1 MQKITKNVFT
11 HGQNTDV
18 DRQQIPPVYFTEA
31 HNLEFTGDGVFLAAK
46 NIRGTSN
53 VPKVITASSGTSVL
67 GIFETKYRINDVPNI
82 KCLTIITAT
91 VSGNFKIWCLDIEN
105 NNLYEMYEESAPSNY
120 FTDDRVVDA
129 VRYGEG
135 GLDTLY
141 FTDFFN
147 EVRQLRC
154 EIEFPY
160 VANFL
165 DENDLSLQK
174 RGANGTI
181 ELNSVAAGGSL
192 LSGTYQFAY
201 RMVDP
206 EKKKFT
212 KWSSLTNP
220 IHVYIT
226 NSADY
231 LSNAGIGLP
240 TDQKITIDVTPTDVE
255 LASYPN
261 FQLAVVEN
269 IYPVSTSAVVA
280 SLLSVGD
287 IADIAGFEYKA
298 NTKVGTIPI
307 EDIIV
312 DLAAIETAK
321 TLSVKLNKLFAG
333 NIKYRALEL
342 DNPHG
347 TPKISGGEVI
357 QVTDPTATVHYDPNN
372 SSKYRG
378 YFRDEVYRFG
388 IVYYDKYGN
397 HSAPVPIDLSS
408 VTDNQITP
416 FVGLVDMKFPSAQT
430 SNDYS
435 ILDQF
440 DSPRALGLSL
450 EGIDNHPTW
459 AVAFEIVRV
468 KRIKKILF
476 QTPVIPMT
484 TVEGVGAFRDYP
496 SNAAVGAG
504 LFKEYPDAQPQTSSK
519 VYVPKNLFW
528 PENRKITKRPADG
541 SGGGAATR
549 LKGEAVLQRQETY
562 DYAVI
567 FPQSNMYGDTPYV
580 FSGNEK
586 LKTID
591 YVATKL
597 DVEDFS
603 IATITDRGNHINTKI
618 AGNFYALRDGD
629 YFLDSTHAKTIT
641 DEDNQVVDYA
651 FIDNLASGITLAG
664 EKVLQ
669 YNELSTQG
677 VQLGYE
683 PTNQKM
689 AVVKLTSSYA
699 DEGSTARTFANITKN
714 NYAGGGLINTTGTL
728 RFEDDT
734 IDTGDYTNNFI
745 TDYSGFSEN
754 SSYVQALRIVNVVK
768 GEIGDDRYGN
778 SGDQHEYI
786 STGAKY
792 TFSTSELADVGAGNS
807 VPIDLEVWGGDCFV
821 GYHTFKISDST
832 YSVVN
837 QPKNNGAAETS
848 IDLFTKWGQ
857 FFLTT
862 TAGSDAKLMLPVA
875 LEKVGQYVQVF
886 LESEYNGEVRDY
898 DVLVKKG
905 SVSNT
910 PILNVSS
917 EGSIRTPLTY
927 KYNINLSKQ
936 NDQKVYLSKPENFVE
951 QNEFEARIVIS
962 DQKIYN
968 SDVQGFDTFR
978 VLSAFDL
985 EESGGHITKL
995 ALAGDNMYA
1004 IQEKR
1009 ISYLPVGTNQ
1019 IEQTDAGVLS
1029 VGTGQDIG
1037 RPIVID
1043 TNRGGQHLRSIV
1055 EAGDVLYIPDNR
1067 NKAIYAVAG
1076 TELNIISDQLN
1087 ATYWREKLQA
1097 IAIPENQLVGIY
1109 DAIRKEYWV
1118 AHTGVSSGSLFCQ
1131 RFNEVKNEWH
1141 GNIEV
1146 PSNIYG
1152 GVTTNQLLY
1161 LIGVDSGNIVVASM
1175 YTGDYGLM
1183 FGEVVTPRITFIV
1196 NPSPDSEQTFTNM
1209 ALIASDRLASIDL
1222 LVGRENALSD
1232 QSGTVIADVPPQGGS
1247 YRFKLPRASNSERLR
1262 GQYMQATVN
1271 WKTGNVTSTLSSVIT
1286 KTFLTARRPF

>member
-1 MQKITKNVFT
+1 MQKITKNNFT
-11 HGQNTDV
+11 KGMSTDI
-18 DRQQIPPVYFTEA
+18 DKNQLPPVYFTDSQ
-31 HNLEFTGDGVFLAAK
+31 NLEFTGDGVFLAAK

-53 VPKVITASSGTSVL
+53 APKVITASSGTLVL
-67 GIFETKYRINDVPNI
+67 GMFETQYTINSVPNI

-91 VSGNFKIWCLDIEN
+91 VSGDFKIWCLDIEN
-105 NNLYEMYEESAPSNY
+105 NNLYEMYEEPVPSGY

-129 VRYGEG
+129 VRYAEN
-135 GLDTLY
+135 GLDILY
-141 FTDFFN
+141 YTDFFN
-147 EVRQLRC
+147 EIRQLRC
-154 EIEFPY
+154 EIPFPY

-165 DENDLSLQK
+165 TENDISLQK

-181 ELNSVAAGGSL
+181 ELNAVADGGSL

-220 IHVYIT
+220 IHVYVT
-226 NSADY
+226 DSVNY

-240 TDQKITIDVTPTDVE
+240 TDQKITIDVAPTDVE

-269 IYPVSTSAVVA
+269 IYPVSTSTTVA
-280 SLLSVGD
+280 SLLSVEL
-287 IADIAGFEYKA
+287 IADITGFEYKA

-307 EDIIV
+307 EDIVV

-342 DNPHG
+342 DNG
-347 TPKISGGEVI
+347 TPQISGGEVI
-357 QVTDPTATVHYDPNN
+357 QVVDPTSTVHYDANN
-372 SSKYRG
+372 TSKYRG

-397 HSAPVPIDLSS
+397 HSAPVPLDLSS

-416 FVGLVDMKFPSAQT
+416 FVGLVDMRFPNRQT
-430 SNDYS
+430 SNTYS

-468 KRIKKILF
+468 KRIKKVLF

-484 TVEGVGAFRDYP
+484 TIEGVGAFRDYP
-496 SNAAVGAG
+496 SNAAIGAG
-504 LFKEYPDAQPQTSSK
+504 LFREYPDAQPQTSSK

-528 PENRKITKRPADG
+528 PENRKIMKRPADG
-541 SGGGAATR
+541 SGGGASTR
-549 LKGEAVLQRQETY
+549 LKGEAVLARQATY
-562 DYAVI
+562 DYAAI
-567 FPQSNMYGDTPYV
+567 FPQPNMYGDTPYV

-586 LKTID
+586 LQTID
-591 YVATKL
+591 YFATKV
-597 DVEDFS
+597 DTEDFS
-603 IATITDRGNHINTKI
+603 AATITDRGNHINTKI

-629 YFLDSTHAKTIT
+629 YFLDSTHVKTIT
-641 DEDNQVVDYA
+641 DADNQVVDYA
-651 FIDNLASGITLAG
+651 FIDNLASGVVLAG

-669 YNELSTQG
+669 YNELSTEG
-677 VQLGYE
+677 VSLGYE

-689 AVVKLTSSYA
+689 AVVKLTDSYA

-714 NYAGGGLINTTGTL
+714 NYATGGLINTTGTL
-728 RFEDDT
+728 VFEDDT
-734 IDTGDYTNNFI
+734 IDIGNYTNSFI
-745 TDYSGFSEN
+745 TDYSGYSEN
-754 SSYVQALRIVNVVK
+754 SSYVQALRIVNVIK
-768 GEIGDDRYGN
+768 GEIGDDRYGDPQ
-778 SGDQHEYI
+778 DQHEYI

-792 TFSTSELADVGAGNS
+792 AFSTLELVDVAAGNS
-807 VPIDLEVWGGDCFV
+807 LPIDLEVWGGDCFV
-821 GYHTFKISDST
+821 GYHIFKVSDST

-837 QPKNNGAAETS
+837 QTKNNGSPETT
-848 IDLFTKWGQ
+848 IDLLTKWGQ
-857 FFLTT
+857 LFLTT
-862 TAGSDAKLMLPVA
+862 TSGTDAKLMLPVA

-905 SVSNT
+905 ASGDV
-910 PILNVSS
+910 PYFNVSS

-936 NDQKVYLSKPENFVE
+936 NDEKVYLSKPENFVE

-968 SDVQGFDTFR
+968 SDIQGFDTFR

-995 ALAGDNMYA
+995 ALAGDNLYA
-1004 IQEKR
+1004 VQERK
-1009 ISYLPVGTNQ
+1009 IVYLPVGATQ
-1019 IEQTDAGVLS
+1019 IEQTNAGILS
-1029 VGTGQDIG
+1029 VGTGDDIG

-1043 TNRGGQHLRSIV
+1043 TNRGSQHLRAIV
-1055 EAGDVLYIPDNR
+1055 EAGGVLYVPDNR
-1067 NKAIYAVAG
+1067 NKAIYAVSG
-1076 TELNIISDQLN
+1076 TELSIISDQLN
-1087 ATYWREKLQA
+1087 ATYWREKFA
-1097 IAIPENQLVGIY
+1097 VAAIPENQLIGVY

-1118 AHTGVSSGSLFCQ
+1118 AHTGVSLGSLFCQ

-1141 GNIEV
+1141 GNIEI
-1146 PSNIYG
+1146 PSNLYA

-1161 LIGVDSGNIVVASM
+1161 LCGVDSGNIVVASM
-1175 YTGDYGLM
+1175 YTGDYGQM
-1183 FGEVVTPRITFIV
+1183 FGSSVTPRISFSV
-1196 NPSPDSEQTFTNM
+1196 NPDGPLSKVFDNLMFE
-1209 ALIASDRLASIDL
+1209 ASDRLGEMDL
-1222 LVGRENALSD
+1222 VVVREQALGN
-1232 QSGTVIADVPPQGGS
+1232 QAVSGTILDIAPIENN
-1247 YRFKLPRASNSERLR
+1247 YRIKILRDSGNARLR
-1262 GQYMQATVN
+1262 GLRMDATVK
-1271 WKTGNVTSTLSSVIT
+1271 WKEGNFTSILSSVVT
-1286 KTFLTARRPF
+1286 KYRPSARQPY

>member
-1 MQKITKNVFT
+1 MQKITKNIFRN
-11 HGQNTDV
+11 GQNTDV
-18 DRQQIPPVYFTEA
+18 DKQQLPPVYFTDA
-31 HNLEFTGDGVFLAAK
+31 QNLEFTGDGVFLAAK

-53 VPKVITASSGTSVL
+53 TPKVITSASATSVL
-67 GIFETKYRINDVPNI
+67 GIFETKYKINDVPDI

-91 VSGNFKIWCLDIEN
+91 ESGDFKIWCLNIEN
-105 NNLYEMYEESAPSNY
+105 NDLYEMYEEPVPVGY

-129 VRYGEG
+129 VRYAENGI
-135 GLDTLY
+135 DILY

-147 EVRQLRC
+147 EIRQLRC
-154 EIEFPY
+154 EIPFPY

-165 DENDLSLQK
+165 NENDLSLQK

-181 ELNSVAAGGSL
+181 SLNTVSTGGSL

-206 EKKKFT
+206 DKKKFT

-220 IHVYIT
+220 IHAYVTNASDYI
-226 NSADY
+226 
-231 LSNAGIGLP
+231 SNAGIGLP
-240 TDQKITIDVTPTDVE
+240 TDKKITIDIQPTDVE
-255 LASYPN
+255 LASFPN
-261 FQLAVVEN
+261 FQLAVIEN
-269 IYPVSTSAVVA
+269 IYPVGTSAVVA
-280 SLLSVGD
+280 SLLSVED
-287 IADIAGFEYKA
+287 IADISGFEYKT

-307 EDIIV
+307 EDIVV
-312 DLAAIETAK
+312 DLAAIETVK
-321 TLSVKLNKLFAG
+321 TLNVKLNKLFAG
-333 NIKYRALEL
+333 NVKYRALEL
-342 DNPHG
+342 DNG
-347 TPKISGGEVI
+347 TPSVTGGGDVI
-357 QVTDPTATVHYDPNN
+357 VEWFTPATFYYVEDWSTDY
-372 SSKYRG
+372 KG

-397 HSAPVPIDLSS
+397 HSAPVALDLSS
-408 VTDNQITP
+408 VSNNQITG
-416 FVGLVDMKFPSAQT
+416 GLTDMKFPSRAT
-430 SNDYS
+430 SNAYS
-435 ILDQF
+435 ILDPD
-440 DSPRALGLSL
+440 DSPRVLGLRL
-450 EGIDNHPTW
+450 TGLDNHPTW
-459 AVAFEIVRV
+459 AVGFEIVRV
-468 KRIKKILF
+468 KRIKRILF

-528 PENRKITKRPADG
+528 PENRKIMKRPADG

-549 LKGEAVLQRQETY
+549 LKGEAVLQRQEDY
-562 DYAVI
+562 DYAI
-567 FPQSNMYGDTPYV
+567 IYPQPTMYGDTPYV

-586 LKTID
+586 LQTID
-591 YVATKL
+591 YVATRL

-603 IATITDRGNHINTKI
+603 IATITDRGNHMNTKI
-618 AGNFYALRDGD
+618 AGNFYALRTGD
-629 YFLDSTHAKTIT
+629 YFLDSAQVGKSIT
-641 DEDNQVVDYA
+641 DSDNQVVDYA
-651 FIDNLASGITLAG
+651 FIDNLASGVTLAG

-689 AVVKLTSSYA
+689 AVVKLTNSYD
-699 DEGSTARTFANITKN
+699 DEGATARTFANVTKN

-728 RFEDDT
+728 TFEDDT

-754 SSYVQALRIVNVVK
+754 SSYVQSLRIVNVVK
-768 GEIGDDRYGN
+768 GEIGDDRYGDPN
-778 SGDQHEYI
+778 DQHEYI

-792 TFSTSELADVGAGNS
+792 AFSTSELVDVEAGNS
-807 VPIDLEVWGGDCFV
+807 LPINIDVWGGDCFV
-821 GYHTFKISDST
+821 GYHTFKVSDST

-837 QPKNNGAAETS
+837 QPKNNGSPETT
-848 IDLFTKWGQ
+848 IDLLTKWGQ
-857 FFLTT
+857 VFLTT
-862 TAGSDAKLMLPVA
+862 TSGTDAKLMLPVA

-886 LESEYNGEVRDY
+886 LESEYNGEVRDF

-905 SVSNT
+905 SISDT

-936 NDQKVYLSKPENFVE
+936 NDQKVFLSKPDNFVE

-995 ALAGDNMYA
+995 ALAGDNLYA
-1004 IQEKR
+1004 VQERK
-1009 ISYLPVGTNQ
+1009 IVYLPVGASQ
-1019 IEQTDAGVLS
+1019 IEQTDAGILS

-1043 TNRGGQHLRSIV
+1043 NNKGGQHLRSIT
-1055 EAGDVLYIPDNR
+1055 EAGDILYIPDNR

-1076 TELNIISDQLN
+1076 TDLNIISDQFN
-1087 ATYWREKLQA
+1087 ATYWRNKLE
-1097 IAIPENQLVGIY
+1097 IVAIPENQLVGVY

-1141 GNIEV
+1141 GNIEF

-1161 LIGVDSGNIVVASM
+1161 LIGVDSTNIVVTSM
-1175 YTGDYGLM
+1175 YTGD
-1183 FGEVVTPRITFIV
+1183 FNQTFSEAVTPRITFIV
-1196 NPSPDSEQTFTNM
+1196 NPDPDFEKTFDNM
-1209 ALIASDRLASIDL
+1209 ALVATDRLDEVNLSVA
-1222 LVGRENALSD
+1222 RENALTS
-1232 QSGTVIADVPPQGGS
+1232 QSGTVIANTAPVAGT
-1247 YRFKLPRASNSERLR
+1247 YRLKLPRDSNDERLR
-1262 GQYMQATVN
+1262 GQYMTTTVK
-1271 WKTGNVTSTLSSVIT
+1271 WLTGNVTSTLSSVIT
-1286 KTFLTARRPF
+1286 KYRLASRRPF